1 MNENNG
7 GHNDSDERIY
17 LEGLSYI
24 FETYL
29 IYPALI
35 GFIIILLLALAGCVL
50 RDINGM

>member
-1 MNENNG
+1 MIKNSR

-29 IYPALI
+29 VYPALI
-35 GFIIILLLALAGCVL
+35 GFIIFLLLAFAGCVL
-50 RDINGM
+50 RDIDGV